1 MSNPEILTYIPF
13 AVNGE
18 KNTIQVYRQANQ
30 DQEDATFS
38 EGWPKITMIPLS
50 SGGIPPKGL
59 DINGVLY
66 QLSLD
71 TVHRQSGKQMQ
82 FDATYASN
90 IKGYSKGAMLQSSDL
105 TRLYLNTVDGNLT
118 DPDSSSA
125 SGWNVYAQTPTA
137 TSTTTGTV
145 KIADNL
151 TSTAK
156 DTALTANQGNVLST
170 QIGNLATSVGAMFA
184 SSSMQ
189 PNGFFQIKDVNGNV
203 VFMWQWGTVDYSS
216 YPGEIQVDVNF
227 PKPFPNNCFSANGTR
242 KMSQHSSRGDAGISL
257 IGTPSKTGASFSLQQ
272 YYSGSNDDVRGFTWL
287 AVGN

>member
-90 IKGYSKGAMLQSSDL
+90 IKGYSKGAMLQSTDL
-105 TRLYLNTVDGNLT
+105 TRIYLNTVDGNLT

-151 TSTAK
+151 TSNAT
-156 DTALTANQGNVLST
+156 DTALTANQGRLLANMLSGVYGSNGT
-170 QIGNLATSVGAMFA
+170 QQIGNSILAWGSALITSRVTADPSA
-184 SSSMQ
+184 TT
-189 PNGFFQIKDVNGNV
+189 
-203 VFMWQWGTVDYSS
+203 TVA
-216 YPGEIQVDVNF
+216 F
-227 PKPFPNNCFSANGTR
+227 PKPFPNNCFQVIACHDDPIGTNAIFSVGGITKNGFIASSYKIQANGNGNALTAIKGSATMR
-242 KMSQHSSRGDAGISL
+242 YFA
-257 IGTPSKTGASFSLQQ
+257 IG
-272 YYSGSNDDVRGFTWL
+272 N
-287 AVGN
+287 

>member
-156 DTALTANQGNVLST
+156 DTALTANQGKALKDTLDLWSS
-170 QIGNLATSVGAMFA
+170 ISSGTSNGA
-184 SSSMQ
+184 Q
-189 PNGFFQIKDVNGNV
+189 TLPNGRVLVWGEAQINSKVDSVTAP
-203 VFMWQWGTVDYSS
+203 TVITL
-216 YPGEIQVDVNF
+216 PT
-227 PKPFPNNCFSANGTR
+227 PFPNNFYQIAAIHNDSASEIAVFSANII
-242 KMSQHSSRGDAGISL
+242 D
-257 IGTPSKTGASFSLQQ
+257 KTSFSASSIRLKANGAGNAVTAV
-272 YYSGSNDDVRGFTWL
+272 SGSTTMRYI
-287 AVGN
+287 AVGD